1 MPPCHASVEI
11 SFITEAAAKILK
23 NATFLLIMD
32 SPGDYHP
39 VAYILESFRR
49 ADVKL

>member
-23 NATFLLIMD
+23 NATILLIMD
-32 SPGDYHP
+32 SPGARGATTP
-39 VAYILESFRR
+39 WLTF
-49 ADVKL
+49 